1 MTLIDELSTMK
12 LAVRAAISE
21 AFKTPEVI
29 RMFAAKRPGDLR
41 QKLVQVRKY
50 FSHSIAFQSKLNY
63 RLYENYFFDD
73 HLLMFRL

>member
-1 MTLIDELSTMK
+1 MK

-50 FSHSIAFQSKLNY
+50 FSHSIAFQSKLYQHNS
-63 RLYENYFFDD
+63 RLYEKYFFDEYF
-73 HLLMFRL
+73 LMFRL

>member
-41 QKLVQVRKY
+41 QKLVEVRKC
-50 FSHSIAFQSKLNY
+50 FSHSISF
-63 RLYENYFFDD
+63 
-73 HLLMFRL
+73 

>member
-50 FSHSIAFQSKLNY
+50 FSHSIAFQSKLINFMKKY
-63 RLYENYFFDD
+63 SFDEY
-73 HLLMFRL
+73 LLMFRL

>member
-50 FSHSIAFQSKLNY
+50 FSHSIAFINFMKKY
-63 RLYENYFFDD
+63 YFDEY
-73 HLLMFRL
+73 LLMFRL

>member
-12 LAVRAAISE
+12 LPVRAAISE

-50 FSHSIAFQSKLNY
+50 FSHSIAFQSKLEY
-63 RLYENYFFDD
+63 QFHRKYSFDEY
-73 HLLMFRL
+73 LLMFRL